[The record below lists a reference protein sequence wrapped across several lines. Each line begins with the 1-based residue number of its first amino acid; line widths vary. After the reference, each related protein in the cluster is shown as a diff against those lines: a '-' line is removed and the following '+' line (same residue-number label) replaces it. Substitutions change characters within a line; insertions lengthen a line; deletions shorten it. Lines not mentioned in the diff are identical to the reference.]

1 MSKEQFIGTWKLV
14 SLEFVGS
21 DGEVSHP
28 FGTNA
33 AGIHTWSESGHFA
46 FQGGSADRA
55 GFASDDPLGASPEE
69 AASAINTYAA
79 YFGTYA
85 VDEDEA
91 TVTHTPVAALFPNW
105 IGAPQKRWYEFS
117 GNRLTLTTASLS
129 VGGKTV
135 QGRIVWERN

>member
-28 FGTNA
+28 FGTDA

-55 GFASDDPLGASPEE
+55 NFAFNDLLGASPELQS
-69 AASAINTYAA
+69 AA
-79 YFGTYA
+79 
-85 VDEDEA
+85 
-91 TVTHTPVAALFPNW
+91 
-105 IGAPQKRWYEFS
+105 
-117 GNRLTLTTASLS
+117 NR
-129 VGGKTV
+129 
-135 QGRIVWERN
+135 

>member
-1 MSKEQFIGTWKLV
+1 MVRKRPLC
-14 SLEFVGS
+14 L
-21 DGEVSHP
+21 
-28 FGTNA
+28 
-33 AGIHTWSESGHFA
+33 SGWEC
-46 FQGGSADRA
+46 RA
-55 GFASDDPLGASPEE
+55 NFASNDLLGASPEE

-85 VDEDEA
+85 VDEDEG

-135 QGRIVWERN
+135 QGRIVWERI